1 MKYKG
6 KYYQNYSVTGENW
19 ASFSINKR
27 NIEIY
32 RKTISKYNE
41 QSFFSK
47 L

>member
-19 ASFSINKR
+19 VSFSINKR

-32 RKTISKYNE
+32 RKYNE